1 MRGLAFGL
9 LLALVATAGCS
20 DDGDDADG
28 NDMPGPSPS
37 GMAAMGDEVELRVH
51 TTGAYPANPGFGP
64 SAPTVPAGA
73 LVHVTFDNQDPLPVQ
88 HNWVVEGI
96 AGASSDTIGSGDSTS
111 FDFSAPDEPG
121 SFAIYCSIGDHRDRG
136 MESTLTVS

>member
-9 LLALVATAGCS
+9 LLALVVTAGCS
-20 DDGDDADG
+20 DDGDG
-28 NDMPGPSPS
+28 GTGEPGMSMPNSP
-37 GMAAMGDEVELRVH
+37 MMGDEVELRVH

-73 LVHVTFDNQDPLPVQ
+73 LVHATFANEDPLPVQ

-96 AGASSDTIGSGDSTS
+96 AGASSDTVGSGDSSS
-111 FDFSAPDEPG
+111 FDFSAPDEAG
-121 SFAIYCSIGDHRDRG
+121 SFTFYCSIGDHRDRG
-136 MESTLTVS
+136 MEGTLKVA